1 MHTEPRVDAAWSLER
16 GGSVSIGWQRKYV
29 EVNLNYRAM
38 QARGLTPSDVISAV
52 NAQNLIPQPASLTNL

>member
-1 MHTEPRVDAAWSLER
+1 
-16 GGSVSIGWQRKYV
+16 
-29 EVNLNYRAM
+29 M